1 MPLTKEDAQT
11 LRNLERETDELLDQ
25 ISTATG
31 HISQESLHRLDA
43 CAGAAARIAFGTD
56 NAGLLSEQ
64 MTTLIAWTDHLDEPP
79 WVKNFEQALKC
90 RPLASPWKK

>member
-11 LRNLERETDELLDQ
+11 LQNLEHETDGLLVQ
-25 ISTATG
+25 ISAAPG
-31 HISQESLHRLDA
+31 HISQQSLHRLDA
-43 CAGAAARIAFGTD
+43 YAGAAARIAFGAD

-64 MTTLIAWTDHLDEPP
+64 MSSLIAWTDHLDDPL
-79 WVKNFEQALKC
+79 WVKEFEQALKY